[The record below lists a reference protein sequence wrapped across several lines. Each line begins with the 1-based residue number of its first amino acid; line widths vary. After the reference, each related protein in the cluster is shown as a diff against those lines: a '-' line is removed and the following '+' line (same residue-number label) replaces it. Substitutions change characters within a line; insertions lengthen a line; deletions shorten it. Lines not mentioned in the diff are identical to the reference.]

1 MDFFKQNII
10 PGEVIVQL
18 VAFLVVFWTL
28 KHYAWGPLLKA
39 LEARRQKIRS
49 DFDSIDVARK
59 EIDALKTEYSGHLQK
74 IEEEARVKLQ
84 EAIEDGRRIARDL
97 QDKARAEAQETF
109 EKAKEN
115 LNLEIAKARIELKRE
130 IATLSI
136 QIAEKVINEKAGDSA
151 QHERVMAMID
161 EIGTSGK
168 AL

>member
-28 KHYAWGPLLKA
+28 KRFAWGPLQNA

-49 DFDSIDVARK
+49 DFDSIDAGRK
-59 EIDALKTEYSGHLQK
+59 EIDALKAEYAGHIQK

-84 EAIEDGRRIARDL
+84 DAIDEGRRIARDL

-130 IATLSI
+130 IASLSI
-136 QIAEKVINEKAGDSA
+136 QIAEKVINEKAGDAS
-151 QHERVMAMID
+151 QNDRVMAMID

-168 AL
+168 GL